1 MTLWQAVLV
10 AGLIAF
16 VTKLAG
22 YAVPARW
29 LQNPRMTRVAGAMT
43 VAVGAGAVY
52 FWAQERFLGGQ
63 YGEDEGNAVDYG
75 GGTTGCG
82 AGRTVLGRR

>member
-1 MTLWQAVLV
+1 MNGV
-10 AGLIAF
+10 IALG
-16 VTKLAG
+16 VMAAAT
-22 YAVPARW
+22 
-29 LQNPRMTRVAGAMT
+29 AGAMA

-82 AGRTVLGRR
+82 AGRTVLGRRGFHR

>member
-1 MTLWQAVLV
+1 MN
-10 AGLIAF
+10 GIIALG
-16 VTKLAG
+16 VMAAT
-22 YAVPARW
+22 
-29 LQNPRMTRVAGAMT
+29 TAGAMT

-75 GGTTGCG
+75 GGTADCG
-82 AGRTVLGRR
+82 AGRTVLGRRGFHR